1 MQFPVYL
8 EIGRYRI
15 HPHLVME
22 LLAYAASFRLYLF
35 LRKKSGDAIS
45 DDARWWVLAAAVLG
59 AAIGSKAL
67 FWLEDP
73 ALTIRRWNDA
83 AYLLSGKTIVG
94 GLLGGWLA
102 VEWMKHRLGVSRRTG
117 DLFVLPLLV
126 GIGTGRVG
134 CFLTGVSDHTAGV
147 HTSLPWGIDFGDGP
161 RHPTQ
166 LYEIVFLGLLG
177 FMFYRWFKLSRN
189 EGEQFRL
196 FLGCYLGF
204 RFLIDFLKPDVHV
217 LFGLSSIQF
226 ACLLAITYLI
236 AEHVQDN
243 KRTEMQP
250 CDLELP

>member
-8 EIGRYRI
+8 KIGQYRF
-15 HPHLVME
+15 HPHLVFE
-22 LLAYAASFRLYLF
+22 LIAYVAAFRLYLF
-35 LRKKSGDAIS
+35 LRKKSGDTIS

-73 ALTIRRWNDA
+73 GLTIRRWNDA

-102 VEWMKHRLGVSRRTG
+102 VEWTKQRLGVSRRTG

-126 GIGTGRVG
+126 GIGIGRVG

-166 LYEIVFLGLLG
+166 LYEIAFVSLFGAAIYGLGK
-177 FMFYRWFKLSRN
+177 RPVK
-189 EGEQFRL
+189 EGDFFRL

-226 ACLLAITYLI
+226 ACLVAITYLV
-236 AEHVQDN
+236 AEHVRDN
-243 KRTEMQP
+243 QRPEVQA